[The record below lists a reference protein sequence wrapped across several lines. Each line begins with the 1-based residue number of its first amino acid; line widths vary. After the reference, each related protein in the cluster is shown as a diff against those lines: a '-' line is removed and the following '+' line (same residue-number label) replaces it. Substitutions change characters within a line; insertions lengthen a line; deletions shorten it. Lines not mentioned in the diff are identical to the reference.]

1 METPRVRH
9 VRLMVGEERHGEL
22 LHGHGSS
29 PLGFIKGG
37 DASAWGV
44 FEITA
49 FLLQTFPLSLP
60 PFFTADLLLIA
71 AHHGREGHQNG

>member
-1 METPRVRH
+1 MGSFSMGMD
-9 VRLMVGEERHGEL
+9 RLHW
-22 LHGHGSS
+22 
-29 PLGFIKGG
+29 GFIKGG
-37 DASAWGV
+37 DASAWSV